1 MEKKRQ
7 EALQRLERLK
17 KEKIIHKD
25 IKDRLS
31 YLNKYR

>member
-1 MEKKRQ
+1 MEISRKRFVEKQ
-7 EALQRLERLK
+7 
-17 KEKIIHKD
+17 KIIHKD